1 MGFSVR
7 KFLDLRRTGNVIV
20 VNINVSD
27 TEGLFVIAVE
37 WKLPENQYEESG

>member
-20 VNINVSD
+20 VNINASD
-27 TEGLFVIAVE
+27 TEELFVIAVE